1 MKVIFTG
8 RHVEVSDSLR
18 ASAQDRFAKMT
29 TYLDDIIDVH
39 VIFSVEKHRH
49 QAEITLKTRRSEFV
63 ACAETDDMYLSL
75 SQALDKLEVQAHKH
89 AGKKKANFAKKP
101 PVAAGEP
108 EGEPESE
115 LESELEAE
123 G

>member
-18 ASAQDRFAKMT
+18 ASAQERFDKMT

-49 QAEITLKTRRSEFV
+49 QAEIALKTRRGEFI
-63 ACAETDDMYLSL
+63 ACAETDDMYASL
-75 SQALDKLEVQAHKH
+75 SQALDKLEAQAHKH
-89 AGKKKANFAKKP
+89 SGKQKAGIKVKGGLP
-101 PVAAGEP
+101 GGET
-108 EGEPESE
+108 EAEPE
-115 LESELEAE
+115 LESETETE